1 MELRPR
7 HCKKRSGVARNS
19 RGPLMD
25 PNWTQMIAQ
34 RRDQRPPSKTAVVRE
49 PRQEPLDFPRPSTAL
64 ERFEVLAQVAF
75 LLVSQ
80 PQFEKL
86 IVVIDHIRQRRKA
99 AVMIEAA
106 FLMAPKTCEG
116 RGAVHVRR

>member
-1 MELRPR
+1 MELRSR
-7 HCKKRSGVARNS
+7 HFKKRSGVARNS
-19 RGPLMD
+19 QGPFMD
-25 PNWTQMIAQ
+25 PKWTQMIAQ
-34 RRDQRPPSKTAVVRE
+34 RRDQRPPSKTGCNPRT
-49 PRQEPLDFPRPSTAL
+49 RQEPLDFSRHSTAL

-86 IVVIDHIRQRRKA
+86 IVVLDHIRQGRKA

-106 FLMAPKTCEG
+106 LLMAP
-116 RGAVHVRR
+116 